1 MSPLRILIVSMVTP
15 LPLKAG
21 GRVRVFNLLKRLAP
35 RHRVTL
41 LCLVDS
47 DEEFAAHRAELEILC
62 ERVIGVRWR
71 PGLQGLIGRVMR
83 AGALGLRLPV
93 VTLNKRSPKLAA
105 VLRGLLRDERFDV
118 VQIEWIQ
125 MAQHVAAE
133 DFPLLAR
140 HGVLV
145 EHDVAW
151 IPLDRRAALASGAA
165 RWFWRREARLMRS
178 FETGMAARCAHVV
191 AVSPD
196 DAARL
201 QDQGLRN
208 VSVVPNGVDVAYY
221 RGDRAPAKDSR
232 TLIFIGWLRHD
243 PNVDGLLFFLNEIWP
258 LVLRDEPDARLVVV
272 GAPVPAVERAAARA
286 SRVEL
291 AGYVPDVRPRLR
303 AAAASV
309 VPLRVGG
316 GTRLKILESMA
327 AGTAVVSTSVGCEG
341 LGLEP
346 DRHLI
351 VADEPGAFAAGVV
364 RLLRDPA
371 LRQRLERDA
380 FAVVTARYDWSNM
393 ADRMDE
399 VYRRVAAGASNSGKV
414 P

>member
-1 MSPLRILIVSMVTP
+1 VNPLRILIVSMVPP

-21 GRVRVFNLLKRLAP
+21 GRIRVFNLLKRLAA
-35 RHRVTL
+35 RHRITL

-47 DEEFAAHRAELEILC
+47 DDEFSAHRAELDALC

-71 PGLQGLIGRVMR
+71 PGVLGLTWRVTR
-83 AGALGLRLPV
+83 AGTLGLRLPV
-93 VTLNKRSPKLAA
+93 VALNKRSPELAA
-105 VLRGLLRDERFDV
+105 RLRDMLRDERFDV
-118 VQIEWIQ
+118 VQVEWIQ
-125 MAQHVAAE
+125 MAQHVAAG
-133 DFPLLAR
+133 DLPVFSR
-140 HGVLV
+140 RGVLV

-151 IPLDRRAALASGAA
+151 IPLERRAALASGVA

-178 FETGMAARCAHVV
+178 FETGIAERCAQVV
-191 AVSPD
+191 AMSPD
-196 DAARL
+196 DAAHL
-201 QDQGLRN
+201 EAEGLRN
-208 VSVVPNGVDVAYY
+208 VAVVPNGVDVAYY
-221 RGDRAPAKDSR
+221 TEDPAPAKEPL

-243 PNVDGLLFFLNEIWP
+243 PNVDGLLYFLGEIWP
-258 LVLRDEPDARLVVV
+258 LVLRDAPEARLVVV
-272 GAPVPAVERAAARA
+272 GAPVAAVSRAVARA
-286 SRVEL
+286 TRVEL

-303 AAAASV
+303 AATASV

-346 DRHLI
+346 DRHLV
-351 VADEPGAFAAGVV
+351 VADEPAAFAAGVIRV
-364 RLLRDPA
+364 LRDPA
-371 LRQRLERDA
+371 LRRRMEQDA
-380 FAVVTARYDWSNM
+380 FDAVRARYDWSIM

-399 VYRRVAAGASNSGKV
+399 VYRRVAELASIAGAT